1 MGGQK
6 MEITKES
13 LKLFIQSL
21 PEGSQFQII
30 SFGSKFEAMR
40 QLSTD
45 SCIFDYNDENAKFAQ
60 QNISGMDANFGGT
73 NIFSPMKDVLENKN
87 SNAFKVGD

>member
-1 MGGQK
+1 MDVDDSLLSKSIFTFVVDRSGSMGGQK

-60 QNISGMDANFGGT
+60 
-73 NIFSPMKDVLENKN
+73 
-87 SNAFKVGD
+87 